1 MLLAVP
7 ESTFSHYVCL
17 VSKVGVLL
25 GLRVVGSDICIE
37 VGLCE
42 RIFHK
47 MLIIKI
53 YFLIFVPGNVPGRN
67 ACSV

>member
-1 MLLAVP
+1 MGKP
-7 ESTFSHYVCL
+7 ESTFFHYVCF
-17 VSKVGVLL
+17 VSLVGVLL
-25 GLRVVGSDICIE
+25 GLRVAGSDICIE
-37 VGLCE
+37 VLLCE

-53 YFLIFVPGNVPGRN
+53 YFLIFVPGNVPVWN

>member
-7 ESTFSHYVCL
+7 ESTFSHYVCP

-53 YFLIFVPGNVPGRN
+53 Y
-67 ACSV
+67 

>member
-7 ESTFSHYVCL
+7 ESAFSHYVCL

-37 VGLCE
+37 VGLFE

-53 YFLIFVPGNVPGRN
+53 YFLIFVSGNVPGRN
-67 ACSV
+67 SCSV

>member
-1 MLLAVP
+1 MLFVVP
-7 ESTFSHYVCL
+7 QSTFSHNVCL
-17 VSKVGVLL
+17 VSMVGVLL
-25 GLRVVGSDICIE
+25 GLRVVGSGICIE
-37 VGLCE
+37 VGLRE

-53 YFLIFVPGNVPGRN
+53 YFLIFALGIVPGRN